1 MASVFKVIKP
11 SRLKDDAM
19 RLELLN
25 AMRRMGTKIK
35 ADFESTTATWSHKP
49 RFEVMVSLTQ
59 PGPTVVVDTNDEIY
73 RYVAEGTKPHVIRP
87 RTPGGRLAFPGTYR
101 AKTTPGV
108 IGSQAGG
115 GSGETRF
122 ARVVNHPGTEARN
135 FHKLIAKKWQPKFKR
150 EMEDAMRTVAAKSG
164 HKR

>member
-1 MASVFKVIKP
+1 MAGVWKTIKP

-35 ADFESTTATWSHKP
+35 QDFEQTTATWEHKP
-49 RFEVMVSLTQ
+49 KFETLVSLSQ

-73 RYVAEGTKPHVIRP
+73 RYVAEGTKPHAIRP
-87 RTPGGRLAFPGTYR
+87 KRARMLAFPGTYR

-115 GSGETRF
+115 GSGETRY
-122 ARVVNHPGTEARN
+122 ASAVAHPGTKARE
-135 FHKLIAKKWQPKFKR
+135 FHKLIAKKWQKSFRNEIHAVMKEVR
-150 EMEDAMRTVAAKSG
+150 AASG
-164 HKR
+164 HSI